1 MKKPEYRAISF
12 MCELPMARDGTT
24 MIRSPEDTWT
34 ECREMRDLGQ
44 ETFVVL
50 SLNTRNRLLDKRM
63 IGMGLVDSCMV
74 HSREVFRRAICESA
88 SAVILVHN
96 HPSGDHCPSAEDV
109 RITRQ
114 MIQGG
119 QVLGI
124 KVLDH
129 VIIGR
134 KHDDDKTTPS
144 REFTSMRESGLCEFE

>member
-1 MKKPEYRAISF
+1 
-12 MCELPMARDGTT
+12 
-24 MIRSPEDTWT
+24 
-34 ECREMRDLGQ
+34 
-44 ETFVVL
+44 
-50 SLNTRNRLLDKRM
+50 M
-63 IGMGLVDSCMV
+63 IGMGLVDTCLV
-74 HSREVFRRAICESA
+74 HAREVFRQAISTSA

-134 KHDDDKTTPS
+134 KRDDDVAPAG
-144 REFTSMRESGLCEFE
+144 REFTSIREAGLCEFE

>member
-1 MKKPEYRAISF
+1 MKKQEYRAVSF
-12 MCELPMARDGTT
+12 MCELPIARDGTT
-24 MIRSPEDTWT
+24 SIRSPEDTWV
-34 ECREMRDLGQ
+34 ECRELRDLGQ
-44 ETFVVL
+44 ETFMVL

-63 IGMGLVDSCMV
+63 IGMGIVDACLV
-74 HSREVFRRAICESA
+74 HPREVFRRAVTESA

-96 HPSGDHCPSAEDV
+96 HPSGDTCPSAEDV

-114 MIQGG
+114 MIQAG

-134 KHDDDKTTPS
+134 ESDS
-144 REFTSMRESGLCEFE
+144 GRGFASMREQGLCDFAPAA

>member
-12 MCELPMARDGTT
+12 MCELPLASDGTT
-24 MIRSPEDTWT
+24 MIRTPEDTWV
-34 ECREMRDLGQ
+34 ECRELRDLGQ

-50 SLNTRNRLLDKRM
+50 ALNARNRLLDKRM
-63 IGMGLVDSCMV
+63 IGMGLVDACLV
-74 HSREVFRRAICESA
+74 HAREVFRRAISESA
-88 SAVILVHN
+88 SAVIMVHN
-96 HPSGDHCPSAEDV
+96 HPSGDPSPSAEDV
-109 RITRQ
+109 KLTRQ

-134 KHDDDKTTPS
+134 KQDNSS
-144 REFTSMRESGLCEFE
+144 REFLSMRESGLCEFD

>member
-12 MCELPMARDGTT
+12 MCELPLARDGTT
-24 MIRSPEDTWT
+24 MIRTPEDTWV
-34 ECREMRDLGQ
+34 ECRELRDLGQ

-50 SLNTRNRLLDKRM
+50 ALNARNRLLDKRM
-63 IGMGLVDSCMV
+63 IGMGLVDACLV
-74 HSREVFRRAICESA
+74 HAREVFRRAISESA
-88 SAVILVHN
+88 SAVIMVHN
-96 HPSGDHCPSAEDV
+96 HPSGDPSPSAEDV
-109 RITRQ
+109 KLTRQ

-134 KHDDDKTTPS
+134 KQDNSS
-144 REFTSMRESGLCEFE
+144 REFLSMRESGLCEFD